1 MKQFFSLSAVA
12 PVATA
17 AMLSLLGSPSF
28 SHVALEPRSA
38 PAGSTY
44 KAALVISHGC
54 NGSPTTG
61 VSVQIPPGFR
71 GAKPYPKAGWTL
83 SVERTPLAV
92 PYQQHGRRVTE
103 DVTAIRWTATS
114 PEAALPDHQVDDFAW
129 RGTLPESA
137 GPLWFKVLQTCAQ
150 GSAAWHEIPSTGEAG
165 AALKLPA
172 ALLEVTSPVSPA
184 AAGPLVPAAHA
195 PAAHGGHA
203 H

>member
-1 MKQFFSLSAVA
+1 MKQSFSWSAA
-12 PVATA
+12 LPVATA
-17 AMLSLLGSPSF
+17 ATLLLLSSPSY
-28 SHVALEPRSA
+28 SHVALESRSA
-38 PAGSTY
+38 PAGSSY

-71 GAKPYPKAGWTL
+71 GAKPYPKAGWML
-83 SVERTPLAV
+83 SVQTTQLAV

-103 DVTAIRWTATS
+103 DVTAISWTATS

-150 GSAAWHEIPSTGEAG
+150 GSTAWHDIPPSGDSRT
-165 AALKLPA
+165 ALKLPA
-172 ALLEVTSPVSPA
+172 ALLEVTSPVAPA
-184 AAGPLVPAAHA
+184 AAAPRVPAAHA
-195 PAAHGGHA
+195 AGAHGHA